1 MATKGMTF
9 YSMKGMKSGDEE
21 DDFFLNSSTTCR
33 PKAPK
38 FSRESR
44 IILDD

>member
-1 MATKGMTF
+1 MATKGMNF
-9 YSMKGMKSGDEE
+9 YSMKGMKTGDEE

-38 FSRESR
+38 FSRESCVN
-44 IILDD
+44 LDD